1 MSRRSDQRAATRAG
15 ILQVAAQEFE
25 AHGYVG
31 ASLSDIAEKLGLTK
45 GALYFHYPSKGDIAR
60 AIVSDYF
67 NSWEPLVK
75 AAEERGNGPLE
86 AIRWLTGQVAVAY
99 RDDIHIRAAVRL
111 VRDRASIDV
120 ELPTPFVDWI
130 KTSRYFLEKAQALGE
145 IRSDIDLERVTLI
158 SVASWFGVQQVS
170 QDLDSRDSLEEF
182 TDSLWDL
189 LLHGMA

>member
-15 ILQVAAQEFE
+15 ILQVAAEEFE

-31 ASLSDIAEKLGLTK
+31 ASLSDIAERLGLTK

-60 AIVSDYF
+60 AIVADYF
-67 NSWEPLVK
+67 DAWEPMVK
-75 AAEERGNGPLE
+75 AAEARDNGPLE
-86 AIRWLTGQVAVAY
+86 AIRWLTGQVAIAY

-130 KTSRYFLEKAQALGE
+130 KTSRHFLEKAAEVGE
-145 IRSDIDLERVTLI
+145 IRNDLDLDRVTLV
-158 SVASWFGVQQVS
+158 SVAAWFGVQQVS
-170 QDLDSRDSLEEF
+170 QDLDARDSLEEF

>member
-15 ILQVAAQEFE
+15 ILQVAAEEFE

-31 ASLSDIAEKLGLTK
+31 ASLSDIAERLGLTK

-67 NSWEPLVK
+67 NSWEPLVT
-75 AAEERGNGPLE
+75 AAEARGNGPLE

-130 KTSRYFLEKAQALGE
+130 KTSRHFLEKAAALGE
-145 IRSDIDLERVTLI
+145 IRSDIDLDRVTLI
-158 SVASWFGVQQVS
+158 AVASWFGVQQVS
-170 QDLDSRDSLEEF
+170 QDLDARDSLEDF
-182 TDSLWDL
+182 TESLWDL

>member
-15 ILQVAAQEFE
+15 ILQVAAEEFE

-31 ASLSDIAEKLGLTK
+31 ASLSDIAERLGLTK

-130 KTSRYFLEKAQALGE
+130 KTSRYFLEKAAALGE
-145 IRSDIDLERVTLI
+145 IRSDLDLDRVTLI
-158 SVASWFGVQQVS
+158 AVAAWFGVQQVS
-170 QDLDSRDSLEEF
+170 QDLDARDSLEEF

-189 LLHGMA
+189 LLNGMA